1 MRTWAKAT
9 TPAALL
15 AVAVMSFAGSGTAV
29 ADTSGDASVLGGNQ
43 VDLPISLPIDI
54 SGNSVAAIGAAQAA
68 SQGGATAVEGR
79 GNGIPNRTSGNASV
93 GGGNQ
98 INVPITA
105 PVNACGNAVSLI
117 GVSDAG
123 CKGGATA
130 RTQGRGGAG
139 GNRTSGNASVLGGNQ
154 VTAPITAPINVC
166 GNAIAIFGAATAGCK
181 GGAEVHNTG
190 RGAGGNRTS
199 GNASVLGGNQ
209 VVAPISV
216 PINVCGNAVAA
227 VGRAFAACRGGSSV
241 HNGGGGGGA
250 YQTSRHVPAPR
261 SSGNDTDGRFGVGSG
276 NQVIAPIA
284 APVDACGNAV
294 GNAVAGCVGGATV
307 HRSGGGVGGNRTSGR
322 AGVLSG
328 NQVVAPVAAPVNV
341 CGNAAAVIGHAFA
354 GCKGGAT
361 VHQGGRGAGGNR
373 TSGQAGV
380 GSGNQ
385 VVAPIAAPIDVCGNA
400 AALLGAAAAQCRGG
414 ASVVPQH
421 GAGGNR
427 TSGRAGV
434 LAGNQV
440 VAPIAAPVNV
450 CGNAVAVLGDAA
462 AGCLGGAQVGR
473 GANRMAGGFDRFAGA
488 TGKFKAANGALPAVQ
503 GAPAP
508 GGAGGV
514 QGLPVLGGLQGVPA
528 LSGLGGLQG
537 IPALGALQGATG
549 AAGAQAG
556 PAPQSAPG
564 AHKAQGAEGPSVA
577 RPVRELASGQGLAK
591 PVEGLASGQ
600 SVTKPVQDLATGG
613 GAAALTGEVQRG
625 ADVATS
631 LPVVEDASRT
641 FGLPQLPELP
651 GLPAEA
657 QAPAAP
663 VAITPAKPGKAAR
676 SVMSGNG
683 DRRGRGAGVPGN
695 GRVATSPAR
704 PSSPLRPAT
713 DLVGSTPIGG
723 AVGSVT
729 RGLPVG
735 DIGLMSAAQP
745 AGVTGMNSSSLLAL
759 ALGAMFAASATMFA
773 TARRFRFG
781 RK

>member
-15 AVAVMSFAGSGTAV
+15 AVAVMSFAGSGTAL

-43 VDLPISLPIDI
+43 VDLPISVPIDI
-54 SGNSVAAIGAAQAA
+54 SGNSVAAIGAAEAA
-68 SQGGATAVEGR
+68 SQGGATAVTGR

-105 PVNACGNAVSLI
+105 PINACGNAISLI

-139 GNRTSGNASVLGGNQ
+139 GNRTSGDASVLGGNQ
-154 VTAPITAPINVC
+154 ITAPISAPLNVC

-216 PINVCGNAVAA
+216 PIDVCGNAVAA
-227 VGRAFAACRGGSSV
+227 VGRAFAGCRGGSSV
-241 HNGGGGGGA
+241 HNGGGGGGSA
-250 YQTSRHVPAPR
+250 YQTSGHVPAPG

-276 NQVIAPIA
+276 NQVVAPIT
-284 APVDACGNAV
+284 APVDVCGNAV
-294 GNAVAGCVGGATV
+294 GNATAGCVGGTTV
-307 HRSGGGVGGNRTSGR
+307 RGGGSGAGGNRTSGR
-322 AGVLSG
+322 AGVLAG
-328 NQVVAPVAAPVNV
+328 NQVVAPIAAPVNV
-341 CGNAAAVIGHAFA
+341 CGNAVAVLGHAFA

-361 VHQGGRGAGGNR
+361 VHKGGRGAGGNR

-385 VVAPIAAPIDVCGNA
+385 VVAPIAAPVNVCGNA
-400 AALLGAAAAQCRGG
+400 AALLGAAAAACKGG
-414 ASVVPQH
+414 ASVSPQH
-421 GAGGNR
+421 GAGGNV

-462 AGCLGGAQVGR
+462 AGCLGGAHVGR
-473 GANRMAGGFDRFAGA
+473 GPYRMAGSFDRFGRA
-488 TGKFKAANGALPAVQ
+488 TDKFRTANGALPGVK
-503 GAPAP
+503 GASVP
-508 GGAGGV
+508 GGTG
-514 QGLPVLGGLQGVPA
+514 GLPVLGGLQGVPA

-537 IPALGALQGATG
+537 IPALGALQEAAGGAG
-549 AAGAQAG
+549 GLAGPGAQAG
-556 PAPQSAPG
+556 PGVHAGPG
-564 AHKAQGAEGPSVA
+564 AQAVPSTHKARGSAVDGLSVA
-577 RPVRELASGQGLAK
+577 Q
-591 PVEGLASGQ
+591 
-600 SVTKPVQDLATGG
+600 PVQELATGQ
-613 GAAALTGEVQRG
+613 AAPALAGEVQRG
-625 ADVATS
+625 ADVATA

-657 QAPAAP
+657 QTPAVP
-663 VAITPAKPGKAAR
+663 VAVTPAKHGKQAKSA
-676 SVMSGNG
+676 MSGNG
-683 DRRGRGAGVPGN
+683 DRRGRGATGVPGN

-704 PSSPLRPAT
+704 PSAPLSPAT

>member
-54 SGNSVAAIGAAQAA
+54 SGNSVAAIGAAEAA
-68 SQGGATAVEGR
+68 SQGGATAVSGR

-105 PVNACGNAVSLI
+105 PINACGNAVSLI

-139 GNRTSGNASVLGGNQ
+139 GNRTSGDASVLGGNQ
-154 VTAPITAPINVC
+154 INAPISAPLNVC

-227 VGRAFAACRGGSSV
+227 VGRAFAGCRGGSSV
-241 HNGGGGGGA
+241 RNGGGGGGGSA
-250 YQTSRHVPAPR
+250 YQTSRHVPAPG

-276 NQVIAPIA
+276 NQVIAPIT
-284 APVDACGNAV
+284 APIDACGNAV
-294 GNAVAGCVGGATV
+294 GNAAAGCVGGTTV
-307 HRSGGGVGGNRTSGR
+307 RGGGSGAGGNRTSGR
-322 AGVLSG
+322 AGVLAG
-328 NQVVAPVAAPVNV
+328 NQVVAPIAAPVNV
-341 CGNAAAVIGHAFA
+341 CGNAVAVVGHAFA

-361 VHQGGRGAGGNR
+361 VHKGGRGAGGNR

-385 VVAPIAAPIDVCGNA
+385 VVAPIAAPVNVCGNA
-400 AALLGAAAAQCRGG
+400 AALLGSAAAACKGG
-414 ASVVPQH
+414 AEVH
-421 GAGGNR
+421 DNGRGAGGNR

-462 AGCLGGAQVGR
+462 AGCLGGAHVGR
-473 GANRMAGGFDRFAGA
+473 APYRMAGSFDRFGRA
-488 TGKFKAANGALPAVQ
+488 TDKFRTANGALPGVQ
-503 GAPAP
+503 GASVP
-508 GGAGGV
+508 GGTG
-514 QGLPVLGGLQGVPA
+514 GLPVLGGLQGVPA

-537 IPALGALQGATG
+537 IPALGALQGVAGGQAVPSAQKAQSG
-549 AAGAQAG
+549 AADGLSIAQ
-556 PAPQSAPG
+556 
-564 AHKAQGAEGPSVA
+564 
-577 RPVRELASGQGLAK
+577 PVQELASGKGLAQ

-600 SVTKPVQDLATGG
+600 SVTKPAQDLATGG
-613 GAAALTGEVQRG
+613 GVSALAGEVRKG
-625 ADVATS
+625 ADVAAS

-657 QAPAAP
+657 QTPAAVAPAKSGK
-663 VAITPAKPGKAAR
+663 PAKSA
-676 SVMSGNG
+676 MSGTG
-683 DRRGRGAGVPGN
+683 DRRGRGAAGVPGN
-695 GRVATSPAR
+695 GRVASNPARPAR
-704 PSSPLRPAT
+704 PSSPLSPAT
-713 DLVGSTPIGG
+713 DLVGSTPVGG